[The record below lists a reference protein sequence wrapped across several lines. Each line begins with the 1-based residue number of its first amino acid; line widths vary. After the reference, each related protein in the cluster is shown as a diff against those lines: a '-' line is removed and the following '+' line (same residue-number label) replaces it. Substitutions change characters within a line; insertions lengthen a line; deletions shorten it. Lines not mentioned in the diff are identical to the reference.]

1 VTNIDISQIAPEK
14 WPVADV
20 HPYPH
25 NNKKHPPK
33 QIEMLAKSIQTQG
46 LLDPIAVDEG
56 GVIIS
61 GHGRFEA
68 CKKLGM
74 TQVTV
79 RVLRGISEDQARAL
93 RIAANK
99 TVSNEY
105 DTEMLQRELE
115 RLNDVGFDL
124 TSLGFDDKELSM
136 LTVDIGEIDDDA
148 ITMDIA
154 GAVETHEADVQ
165 NRAAEADKA
174 DVRIDQALGFK
185 TIPLAEQKT
194 VTRFLA
200 VVEEQTGGKG
210 AEALLIHMRQVLS
223 VA

>member
-1 VTNIDISQIAPEK
+1 MTNIDIAQIAPEK

-33 QIEMLAKSIQTQG
+33 QIEMLAKSIQSQG
-46 LLDPIAVDEG
+46 LLDPIAVDEH

-68 CKKLGM
+68 CLKLGM
-74 TQVTV
+74 TLVTV
-79 RVLRGISEDQARAL
+79 RVLRGISDDQARAL

-124 TSLGFDDKELSM
+124 TSLGFDEKELTM
-136 LTVDIGEIDDDA
+136 LTVDIGEIDDA
-148 ITMDIA
+148 QITLDIA
-154 GAVETHEADVQ
+154 GAVETHEQGVQDHSDVTDS
-165 NRAAEADKA
+165 AE
-174 DVRIDQALGFK
+174 VRIDKALGFK
-185 TIPLAEQKT
+185 TIPLRDQKT
-194 VTRFLA
+194 VTRALA
-200 VVEEQTGGKG
+200 VIEAQTGKAG
-210 AEALLIHMRQVLS
+210 AEALLSHLRAV
-223 VA
+223 VEAA